1 MQSICL
7 NMIVKDEASVIERC
21 LASVKPFVTHWV
33 IVDTG
38 STDGTQDIVRRFMA
52 DVPGELHERPWRNFG
67 HNRNE
72 ALELARGQAGY
83 LLMMDADNSF
93 HAPAGWRWPALG
105 APGYYV
111 QMDLNGTRYQ
121 QCLLI
126 STALPWRWEGVLH
139 EYLTAGAHPPLGT
152 LEGPWVQA
160 RREGA
165 RSRDPLTFHKDAALL
180 EDALRQEP
188 GNARYAFY
196 LAQSWRDAGEPEK
209 ARQAYLARVAM
220 GGWAEEVWFSLY
232 QAAALAER
240 LQHPAA
246 EVQAAY
252 LAAYQYR
259 PARAEPLVALARWH
273 NRRQEWAMAQL
284 YARAAA
290 GLPRPAD
297 LLFMDE
303 GAYRWG
309 ALDEAAVAAYW
320 LGDHLESFRLCMQLL
335 DGDLLPEGERARVE
349 ANRDFAT
356 PAVAARTTQYPAG
369 IVQQLAAR
377 RQASPA
383 EGEATGEATLTV
395 TTCKRLGLFERTMDS
410 FLNCCQDLHRIQR
423 FVCVDDNAS
432 EAERARLRQRYPFLD
447 FIAEGPQEVPG
458 RGHAHRMNLLR
469 DAVQT
474 PYWLHL
480 ESGWEFLAPL
490 PYVGRAIGILQAEPG
505 VAQVLFNRNYAETL
519 PDRALAG
526 GLARKHPA
534 TGQRYVLHEH
544 VPPEG
549 HAAFFARQPQ
559 GARSNMWW
567 PHFSLQP
574 SLMDARK
581 LQALGAFDEGAG
593 HFEQAFARRFMAAG
607 HATAFF
613 DLVAC
618 QHIGRLIAE
627 RGSGKPN
634 AYELNG
640 VAQF

>member
-1 MQSICL
+1 MQQPICL

-38 STDGTQDIVRRFMA
+38 STDGTQDIIRRFMA
-52 DVPGELHERPWRNFG
+52 DVPGTLHERPWRDFG
-67 HNRNE
+67 HNRSE
-72 ALELARGQAGY
+72 ALALARGRADY
-83 LLMMDADNSF
+83 VLVMDADNLF
-93 HAPAGWRWPALG
+93 HAPPGWAWPALA
-105 APGYYV
+105 APAYHLQV
-111 QMDLNGTRYQ
+111 DSSGTRYR
-121 QCLLI
+121 QCLLVRD
-126 STALPWRWEGVLH
+126 ALPWRWVGVLH
-139 EYLTAGAHPPLGT
+139 EYLTTDAPHTIET
-152 LEGPWVQA
+152 LDGPWVE
-160 RREGA
+160 RRHEGA
-165 RSRDPLTFHKDAALL
+165 RSRDPLTFRKDAALL

-196 LAQSWRDAGEPEK
+196 LAQSWRDADEPEK
-209 ARQAYLARVAM
+209 ARQAYLARAAM
-220 GGWAEEVWFSLY
+220 GGWAEEVWYALY
-232 QAAALAER
+232 QAAVLAER

-259 PARAEPLVALARWH
+259 PTRAEPLVALARWH
-273 NRRQEWAMAQL
+273 NQRQEWAMAQL
-284 YARAAA
+284 YARAAV

-297 LLFMDE
+297 ILFMDE

-309 ALDEAAVAAYW
+309 ALDEAAIAAYW

-349 ANRDFAT
+349 ANRDFAA

-377 RQASPA
+377 RQAGPA

-423 FVCVDDNAS
+423 FVCVDDNSS
-432 EAERARLRQRYPFLD
+432 EADRARMRQRYPFFD
-447 FIAEGPQEVPG
+447 FIFKGPQDK
-458 RGHAHRMNLLR
+458 GHARSMNLLR

-480 ESGWEFLAPL
+480 EDDWEFLAPL